1 MSTGINQ
8 THYFFESE
16 MPSIVP
22 EIRQVLNKGL
32 LLALEGNTFHLK
44 KKQFLRLR
52 VASRP
57 AVWFLS
63 LGVL

>member
-1 MSTGINQ
+1 MSMGINQ

-16 MPSIVP
+16 MPSIMP
-22 EIRQVLNKGL
+22 EVRRLLNKCV
-32 LLALEGNTFHLK
+32 LLALEGNTFYLK
-44 KKQFLRLR
+44 KKPFLRVR

>member
-8 THYFFESE
+8 THCFFESE

-22 EIRQVLNKGL
+22 EIRQVLNTRL
-32 LLALEGNTFHLK
+32 LFALEGNTFHLK
-44 KKQFLRLR
+44 KKQFLRVR

-57 AVWFLS
+57 AVSFLS